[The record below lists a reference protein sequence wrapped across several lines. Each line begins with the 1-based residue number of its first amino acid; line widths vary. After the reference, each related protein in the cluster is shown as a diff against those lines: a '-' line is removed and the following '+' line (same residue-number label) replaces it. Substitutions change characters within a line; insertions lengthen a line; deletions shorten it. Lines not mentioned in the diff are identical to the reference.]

1 MVHRGGW
8 VGGGQYGVK
17 YDVEYKEGGGRGGG
31 GWCTGSTV
39 TNRNIK

>member
-17 YDVEYKEGGGRGGG
+17 YDVEYKEGGGGEGRRGVVYRQY
-31 GWCTGSTV
+31 SD
-39 TNRNIK
+39 

>member
-17 YDVEYKEGGGRGGG
+17 YDVEYKEGGGEGRRGVVYRQY
-31 GWCTGSTV
+31 SD
-39 TNRNIK
+39 